1 MSSVLI
7 LTKNILVEQ
16 KLQTR
21 LQRLNC
27 EVFSSPKTL
36 SLLIERPNEIML
48 ASYFDCIIVSETV
61 TNEELQW
68 IMPSL
73 RKSPKI
79 ILRKVDQY
87 FDSEAEGSIEG
98 INGVITDAMN
108 LEELRESLYKWE
120 ESVSSEG
127 SVYSFDPRNKIV
139 QREVRLLSSLQ
150 LTKMEA
156 RVLSKL
162 YQTRGEII
170 SREELC
176 EYIWGDGASS
186 SHLSQISWLMKRIR
200 TAFEKDG
207 AKGATI
213 ETHWGKGYSL
223 SNEVYECYAE
233 KMKMPVTF

>member
-1 MSSVLI
+1 MTSVLI

-27 EVFSSPKTL
+27 EVFASPKTL
-36 SLLIERPNEIML
+36 SLLIERPNEILL
-48 ASYFDCIIVSETV
+48 ANYFNCVIISETV

-73 RKSPKI
+73 RTTPKI

-87 FDSEAEGSIEG
+87 FDSEIEESVEG
-98 INGVITDAMN
+98 INGVITESMN
-108 LEELRESLYKWE
+108 LEELRESLFKRDE
-120 ESVSSEG
+120 TISREAAI
-127 SVYSFDPRNKIV
+127 YSFDPINTPV

-156 RVLSKL
+156 RVLRKL

-170 SREELC
+170 SREDLC
-176 EYIWGDGASS
+176 SYIWGDGASR
-186 SHLSQISWLMKRIR
+186 SHLSQISWIMKRIR
-200 TAFEKDG
+200 NAFEKDG
-207 AKGATI
+207 AQGSTI

-223 SNEVYECYAE
+223 AEEVYERYVE
-233 KMKMPVTF
+233 EMKLPVTF